1 MSRKDFHPSSLRN
14 IKKVW
19 QARQKD
25 EMEKKQGM
33 LNNKA
38 LLGDEKARMGLS
50 FMNDAP
56 PGLNKKKED
65 KIGPKFKWQRK
76 YNASR
81 KDWAKNNDA
90 IIDQSFGTQMRNV
103 RYVKCHTWGH
113 LNRDHEFSL
122 YNMSGNFEDPGYAN
136 SPSDLFKQLHKE
148 MESIYRESVI
158 QSMNELFV
166 GSISC

>member
-1 MSRKDFHPSSLRN
+1 
-14 IKKVW
+14 
-19 QARQKD
+19 
-25 EMEKKQGM
+25 M

-136 SPSDLFKQLHKE
+136 SPSDLFKQLHKGRTE
-148 MESIYRESVI
+148 KELRKRKQEKHLNFGHRNMFFKKKHRKQKIDSDES
-158 QSMNELFV
+158 SMGF
-166 GSISC
+166 S